1 MLWLFLYAVF
11 SSLIDLKTG
20 KVPDRATPQFCLR
33 ESLLIFQVV
42 FPLGFCLIS
51 SSLSSTS
58 NTWRL
63 EMPRSGWPF
72 SGHCS
77 TKETFRTGEVGLS
90 DWNWFDLQPDRL
102 RLYGSL
108 QSWITWYDKSLFGCV
123 FHGLHYQ
130 SHINEGTPV
139 HTTKGGNVGSAG
151 SNGLWGN
158 LVVVEN
164 NVCQGWLA
172 HLSTITGSKGNT
184 LHFREVGGVTW
195 NIDNSTGAHF
205 RSGIKQKTG
214 GNIYVLLTLQL
225 FWTGDEY
232 INIGYSS

>member
-1 MLWLFLYAVF
+1 M
-11 SSLIDLKTG
+11 
-20 KVPDRATPQFCLR
+20 
-33 ESLLIFQVV
+33 
-42 FPLGFCLIS
+42 
-51 SSLSSTS
+51 
-58 NTWRL
+58 
-63 EMPRSGWPF
+63 
-72 SGHCS
+72 
-77 TKETFRTGEVGLS
+77 
-90 DWNWFDLQPDRL
+90 
-102 RLYGSL
+102 
-108 QSWITWYDKSLFGCV
+108 
-123 FHGLHYQ
+123 
-130 SHINEGTPV
+130 
-139 HTTKGGNVGSAG
+139 GSAE

-164 NVCQGWLA
+164 NGCQVWLA
-172 HLSTITGSKGNT
+172 HLSTITGSKGDT